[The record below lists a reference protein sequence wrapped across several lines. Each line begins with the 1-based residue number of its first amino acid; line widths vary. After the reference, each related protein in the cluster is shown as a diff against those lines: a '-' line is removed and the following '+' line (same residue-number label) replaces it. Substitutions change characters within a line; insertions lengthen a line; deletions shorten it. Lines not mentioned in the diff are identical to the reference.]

1 MIKRH
6 NNNNFLWKNSSLQF
20 SWTILAVASHFCKS
34 SNWKHG
40 RFWISAPISR
50 QHFAAIKVYYFPRW
64 NSRIISY
71 QCQCWAEAEASDF
84 CFLSTQINPII
95 QRGGHRR
102 KSRRRSRSSASSLY
116 NKISN
121 GVAMKFNYVSLLVIA
136 SILAGMGLATNS
148 TTEVISSMLLSPI
161 MGPVLG
167 MS

>member
-1 MIKRH
+1 MKLPYHLLPMLSRGRGKR
-6 NNNNFLWKNSSLQF
+6 FLF
-20 SWTILAVASHFCKS
+20 SVY
-34 SNWKHG
+34 SNQSYHTERGAQTQEQKEE
-40 RFWISAPISR
+40 
-50 QHFAAIKVYYFPRW
+50 QKQ
-64 NSRIISY
+64 RIEFI
-71 QCQCWAEAEASDF
+71 
-84 CFLSTQINPII
+84 
-95 QRGGHRR
+95 
-102 KSRRRSRSSASSLY
+102 Y